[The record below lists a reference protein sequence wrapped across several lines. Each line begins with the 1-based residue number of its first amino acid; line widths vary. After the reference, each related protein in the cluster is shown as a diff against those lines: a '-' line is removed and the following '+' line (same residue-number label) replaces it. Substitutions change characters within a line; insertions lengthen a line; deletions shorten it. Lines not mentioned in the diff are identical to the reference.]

1 MTAVKDMRAGPCR
14 HSSSNRYQLQVAN
27 ARRAPATFPGMET
40 DDLTAYRIDRL
51 EAAIKKVAHGNK
63 SDFGRKLGYKDGAF
77 IRQMLAGK
85 RPITEKTILQIEGL
99 HGMANWF
106 APAQAAAESSPYKI
120 ILDRSSIE
128 GALRVLAEAASACS
142 TTKRSSLEPL
152 FSRLATKPEEIGE
165 ISQLVAL
172 LLGQTPGGQESSD
185 DGRPSKP
192 AGMDFEL
199 DTQDGARRHGTSDSA
214 QQESGGRSGVRGVAG
229 GSPGK
234 RPPR

>member
-1 MTAVKDMRAGPCR
+1 MD
-14 HSSSNRYQLQVAN
+14 
-27 ARRAPATFPGMET
+27 T
-40 DDLTAYRIDRL
+40 DDLNAYRIDRL

-77 IRQMLAGK
+77 IRQMMAGK
-85 RPITEKTILQIEGL
+85 RPITEKTIMQIEGL

-106 APAQAAAESSPYKI
+106 APAQVGGESSPYKVV
-120 ILDRSSIE
+120 LDRSSLE
-128 GALRVLAEAASACS
+128 GALRILADAARACS

-172 LLGQTPGGQESSD
+172 LLGHPPTEQESSD
-185 DGRPSKP
+185 DAPRTKPP

-199 DTQDGARRHGTSDSA
+199 DTQDGADKQHGTGNRT
-214 QQESGGRSGVRGVAG
+214 QQESRGRSGIRGVAG
-229 GSPGK
+229 GTPGK